1 MPHIWYLIYI
11 GDLRRSSME
20 LWIGRLHGFPIG
32 ILTGPVSVLLL
43 LGELPGI
50 QIQWRCMTTSS
61 WSQYGFT
68 RLWIAYRGHIL
79 CITIYLGFILAA
91 GRRLPFL
98 MPSRPERRLSR
109 VWPQCMIVSQRAHCP
124 KQILGQFK
132 AYSTYWICCTH
143 AFYTC
148 DTSDILRKLRVQLER
163 YTLRGPVTMWDSDEW
178 VKKKGKCHKNI
189 TPPNVWGR

>member
-1 MPHIWYLIYI
+1 MDFLLEFSLGQCLYFFYWENYLVFKYTDVAWRQAAEASMALHDCGLLIGYIY
-11 GDLRRSSME
+11 
-20 LWIGRLHGFPIG
+20 
-32 ILTGPVSVLLL
+32 
-43 LGELPGI
+43 
-50 QIQWRCMTTSS
+50 CA
-61 WSQYGFT
+61 SQYIWV
-68 RLWIAYRGHIL
+68 L
-79 CITIYLGFILAA
+79 LAA

-163 YTLRGPVTMWDSDEW
+163 YTFCGPVTMWDSDEW